1 MFEVIE
7 TAQRL
12 ICETR
17 PNNSFFENLQLP
29 DMSAIQ
35 ADVQPSK
42 HLDLNVLILNSL
54 FIIRNSVIKT
64 DALLQRRP
72 SNNL

>member
-42 HLDLNVLILNSL
+42 HLDLKRLN
-54 FIIRNSVIKT
+54 
-64 DALLQRRP
+64 P
-72 SNNL
+72 